1 MGVDFSKNAYGGT
14 APRFYGD
21 PKILPGDFKVKQTLT
36 EGVLIQ
42 KATPLQIDFANKE
55 VGIVKIAKVV
65 AGGSTSAP
73 RVAKTDHLFAVGDVL
88 MKIGKTDASPAIT
101 AIDKTNTSYDVLTL
115 SAAIE
120 GLTAD
125 DLLTEATA
133 YEAAGAATEEVK
145 GVYTLTI
152 GTKPAADDKLSLDG
166 VEYLF
171 AAAEGDAV
179 FAIGADA
186 KAAAANIEDAVSA
199 QYDGMF
205 TVVAKN
211 GKLIFTQLVGGV
223 GDLPVLVVTPVAE
236 TGTLAATITQTTEDV
251 AYVPGVATPAAA
263 KYAPNAVTGEPKVYK
278 ADGFQTVNVAYEAL
292 VIAQNTIHDPAWL
305 VAGMCLGANHS
316 IKFIK
321 Q

>member
-1 MGVDFSKNAYGGT
+1 MGVSFDKTAFGGR
-14 APRFYGD
+14 APKFYGD

-36 EGVLIQ
+36 EGSLIE
-42 KATPLQIDFANKE
+42 KATPVQLDFAAKE

-73 RVAKTDHLFAVGDVL
+73 HVAKTGHLFAVGDVL
-88 MKIGKTDASPAIT
+88 MKVGKTDASPTIT
-101 AIDKTNTSYDVLTL
+101 AIDKTNASYDVLTL

-120 GLTAD
+120 GLTVD
-125 DLLTEATA
+125 DLLQEATA
-133 YEAAGAATEEVK
+133 YEAAGAGTAEVK

-186 KAAAANIEDAVSA
+186 KAAAANIEDALSA
-199 QYDGMF
+199 QYDGVF
-205 TVVAKN
+205 SVVAKN

-223 GDLPVLVVTPVAE
+223 GAIPALVVTPVAE
-236 TGTLAATITQTTEDV
+236 TGTLAATIATTTPGV
-251 AYVPGVATPAAA
+251 AYVSGVATPAAP
-263 KYAPNAVTGEPKVYK
+263 KYVANAVVGEPKVYK
-278 ADGFQTVNVAYEAL
+278 ADGFQTVNAAYEAL
-292 VIAQNTIHDPAWL
+292 VMAQNTVHDPAWL
-305 VAGMCLGANHS
+305 TAGMCLATNHS